1 MFTFLFKYPWAVFRK
16 GTFVLASGWPAWLL
30 WVSIAAGAALIGAVL
45 WRQRHAFKG
54 LLTGWR
60 GPLIW
65 ALQSAALAMLLLLL
79 WQPALSVSTLKSQQN
94 MVAVVLDD
102 SRSMGI
108 TEDGKKRIDVAREA
122 VDGKFIDAL
131 RKKFQVKLYRMGARL
146 EPIAGTAALQGS
158 EAATHIGDAVRQAV
172 GEAATLPVGAVVL
185 VTDGADNSGGI
196 DTETASDIRRY
207 RIPIH
212 SIGIGRERLQ
222 RDLEVTGVEVAQRA
236 ISDSRLTAMV
246 SYRQAG
252 FAGRKAKLAV
262 RDGGKLVAS
271 REITLK
277 ADGAAATEPVVFSAG
292 AAGAKTLQ
300 VGVELLDGEE
310 NAGNNAVSRV
320 VNVESR
326 KPRVL
331 YIEGEPRWEMKFIR
345 RAIEEDKNIELTSI
359 VRTTQN
365 KFYRQG
371 IRNTKE
377 LEDGFPAK
385 VEELF
390 EYEGL
395 IIGTVEAAYFTPA
408 QQDLIKE
415 FVDRRGGGLL
425 VLGGRASLSDG
436 GWNRSTMADLLPVT
450 LTERKGTFH
459 REPAV
464 SELTAQGRESL
475 ICRLEEDP
483 DKNVARWKALP
494 YLADYQESGV
504 PKPGAVVLAELV
516 PTSKGR
522 FPLLVTQNYGRGRV
536 ALFATGG
543 SWRWQMLQDSK
554 DKTHEM
560 FWQQLIRWIASDSP
574 GRAVLSS
581 DRTVL
586 EDSSKIKFRVEARD
600 PNYSPVQDATVTV
613 RLLGPEG
620 IADEAV
626 LRPDAAQTGV
636 YQGEWSAPKPGSY
649 LAEAVARRGAEEIG
663 RDVLTFQ
670 RQDGV
675 AENFRVEQNRELLEK
690 LAQQTGGS
698 YHRPA
703 ETSQLLDEISLSE
716 AGLTVRENRDLWD
729 MPFFLL
735 LLACLLG
742 GQWLLRRKWG
752 MI

>member
-1 MFTFLFKYPWAVFRK
+1 MFTLFFKYPWAVFRK
-16 GTFVLASGWPAWLL
+16 GTFVLASGWPVWLL
-30 WVSIAAGAALIGAVL
+30 WLAVLAGSALLAAIL
-45 WRQRHAFKG
+45 WRQRRTFKG
-54 LLTGWR
+54 LLS
-60 GPLIW
+60 GPKGPAIW
-65 ALQSAALAMLLLLL
+65 ALQAGALALLLLLL

-108 TEDGKKRIDVAREA
+108 AEDGKKRIDVARQA
-122 VDGKFIDAL
+122 VAGSFIDGL
-131 RKKFQVKLYRMGARL
+131 RKKFQVKLYRMGSTL
-146 EPIAGTAALQGS
+146 EPVGNAADLRGEQT
-158 EAATHIGDAVRQAV
+158 ATHIGEAVRQAV

-196 DTETASDIRRY
+196 DTETAAEIRRY

-212 SIGIGRERLQ
+212 SIGIGRERIEK
-222 RDLEVTGVEVAQRA
+222 DLEVTGVEVAQRTL
-236 ISDSRLTAMV
+236 SESRLTAMV

-252 FAGRKAKLAV
+252 FAGRKARVAV
-262 RDGGKLVAS
+262 RDGDKLLAS
-271 REITLK
+271 REIALRS
-277 ADGAAATEPVVFSAG
+277 DGAAANEPVVFSAG
-292 AAGAKTLQ
+292 AAGAKTLRI
-300 VGVELLDGEE
+300 GVELMEGEE
-310 NAGNNAVSRV
+310 NSGNNVVSRV
-320 VNVESR
+320 VNVEAR

-377 LEDGFPAK
+377 LEEGFPAK

-390 EYEGL
+390 EYQGL

-436 GWNRSTMADLLPVT
+436 GWNRSTMAELLPVS

-459 REPAV
+459 REPAI
-464 SELTAQGRESL
+464 SELTGQGRESL
-475 ICRLEEDP
+475 ICRLEEDTE
-483 DKNVARWKALP
+483 KNVARWKALP

-504 PKPGAVVLAELV
+504 PKPGAVVLAEFT

-574 GRAVLSS
+574 GRVVLTS

-586 EDSSKIKFRVEARD
+586 EDSSTIKFRVEARD
-600 PNYSPVQDATVTV
+600 QNYSPLADAGIEV

-620 IADEAV
+620 IADQVV
-626 LRPDAAQTGV
+626 LRPDAAQSGV
-636 YQGEWSAPKPGSY
+636 YQGEWTVPKAGSY
-649 LAEAVARRGAEEIG
+649 LAEVIARRGTEEIG

-698 YHRPA
+698 YHSPNQI
-703 ETSQLLDEISLSE
+703 SQLLDEISLSE

-729 MPFFLL
+729 MPFFLI
-735 LLACLLG
+735 LLAALLG
-742 GQWLLRRKWG
+742 GQWMLRRKWG

>member
-16 GTFVLASGWPAWLL
+16 GTFVLASGWPVWLL
-30 WVSIAAGAALIGAVL
+30 WLAILAGAVILAAVL
-45 WRQRHAFKG
+45 WQRRKSFG
-54 LLTGWR
+54 QLLSGWR
-60 GPLIW
+60 GPAVWL
-65 ALQSAALAMLLLLL
+65 LQAAALAVLLLLL

-94 MVAVVLDD
+94 MVAVVVDD
-102 SRSMGI
+102 SRSMAI
-108 TEDGKKRIDVAREA
+108 AEDGKRRIDVARET
-122 VDGKFIDAL
+122 VDGRFIDGL
-131 RKKFQVKLYRMGARL
+131 KKKFQVRLYRMGASL
-146 EPIAGTAALQGS
+146 EAIPSAAALQ
-158 EAATHIGDAVRQAV
+158 ANQPATHIGDALRQAV
-172 GEAATLPVGAVVL
+172 GEAATLPVGAVVI
-185 VTDGADNSGGI
+185 VTDGADNAGGI
-196 DTETASDIRRY
+196 DTETAADIRRY

-212 SIGIGRERLQ
+212 AVGIGRQ
-222 RDLEVTGVEVAQRA
+222 QMQHDLEVTGVDVAQRTLA
-236 ISDSRLTAMV
+236 DSRLTAMV

-252 FAGRKAKLAV
+252 FAGKKAKLAV
-262 RDGGKLVAS
+262 RDGEKLVAS
-271 REITLK
+271 RDITLK
-277 ADGAAATEPVVFSAG
+277 GDGAAATEPVVLSAG
-292 AAGAKTLQ
+292 ASGAKTLR
-300 VGVELLDGEE
+300 VGIETLEGEE
-310 NAGNNAVSRV
+310 NPGNNFVSRV

-345 RAIEEDKNIELTSI
+345 RALEEDKNIELTSI

-377 LEDGFPAK
+377 LEEGFPAK

-390 EYEGL
+390 DYQGI

-415 FVDRRGGGLL
+415 YVDRRGGGLL
-425 VLGGRASLSDG
+425 LLGGRASLSDG

-483 DKNVARWKALP
+483 DKNVARWKTLP

-504 PKPGAVVLAELV
+504 PKPGAVVLAELI

-536 ALFATGG
+536 AMFATGG

-554 DKTHEM
+554 DKTHEA
-560 FWQQLIRWIASDSP
+560 FWQQLIRWVASESP
-574 GRAVLSS
+574 GRVVLTS
-581 DRTVL
+581 DQSVL
-586 EDSSKIKFRVEARD
+586 EDTSKIKLRVEARD
-600 PNYSPVQDATVTV
+600 QNYSAVQDASIDV
-613 RLLGPEG
+613 RLLGPDG
-620 IADEAV
+620 IADQAT
-626 LRPDAAQTGV
+626 LRPDAAQPGI
-636 YQGEWSAPKPGSY
+636 YQGEWSAPKAGSY
-649 LAEAVARRGAEEIG
+649 LAEVVAKRGTEEIG

-675 AENFRVEQNRELLEK
+675 AENFRIEQNRELLEK

-698 YHRPA
+698 YHKPS
-703 ETSQLLDEISLSE
+703 EMSQLLDEISLSE

-735 LLACLLG
+735 LLAGLLG

-752 MI
+752 LI